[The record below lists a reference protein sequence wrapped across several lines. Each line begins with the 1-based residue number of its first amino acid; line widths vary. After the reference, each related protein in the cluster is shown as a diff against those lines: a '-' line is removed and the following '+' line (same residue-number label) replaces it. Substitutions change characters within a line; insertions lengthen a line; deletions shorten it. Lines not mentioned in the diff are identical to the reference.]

1 MRTQTTAWPDVQ
13 RVLAIR
19 ADNMGDVL
27 MTTPALAA
35 IRHSAPRAHI
45 ALLASPSSA
54 ALAPHL
60 PMVDEVIAAAVP
72 WVRQP
77 GDDDPSGQKDAALV
91 DRLAAGRFD
100 AAVIFT
106 TATQSALPA
115 ALMCRLA
122 GIARR
127 LAHCRE
133 NPYALLSD
141 WVAECD
147 VLGDGMRHEVRRQLA
162 LVSHVGWRGVDQG
175 LVFALRAADTAFVH
189 ALLNRHGFSPDLPL
203 VVVHP
208 GATAASRRY
217 PADRFGQAASI
228 VHRATDAQVVF
239 TGDAT
244 EAQLIEEA
252 RAAMNAPSLSL
263 AGQLTLGQLA
273 ALIDCADL
281 LLSNNTGP
289 VHIAAAR
296 GTPVV
301 VLYAL
306 TNPQHMPWLVPSRV
320 LNHDVPCRDCLS
332 SRCPQGHHQCL
343 LGVDA
348 QQVAQAALSLL
359 ASTRDAARADEPQV
373 AMAASA

>member
-1 MRTQTTAWPDVQ
+1 MSTPPTTWPRVD

-35 IRHSAPRAHI
+35 IRHASPQARI
-45 ALLASPSSA
+45 TLLASPSGA

-60 PMVDEVIAAAVP
+60 PMVDEVIAARVP
-72 WVRQP
+72 WVKLP
-77 GDDDPSGQKDAALV
+77 IDEDPSGQKDAALV

-106 TATQSALPA
+106 TATQSPLPA

-122 GIARR
+122 GIPRR

-141 WVAECD
+141 WVSETD
-147 VLGDGMRHEVRRQLA
+147 VVEDGMRHEVERQLA
-162 LVSHVGWRGVDQG
+162 LVAHVGWRGAERG
-175 LVFALRAADTAFVH
+175 LVFDVQQADTAFVQG
-189 ALLNRHGFSPDLPL
+189 LLAHCGVQAERPL

-217 PADRFGQAASI
+217 PAARFGRAASV
-228 VHRATDAQVVF
+228 VHHAAGAQVVF
-239 TGDAT
+239 TGDAA
-244 EAQLIEEA
+244 EARLIEEA
-252 RAAMNAPSLSL
+252 RAAMEAPSLSL
-263 AGQLTLGQLA
+263 AGQLSLGQLA
-273 ALIDCADL
+273 ALIDLADL
-281 LLSNNTGP
+281 LISNNTGP
-289 VHIAAAR
+289 AHIAAAR

-301 VLYAL
+301 DLYAL
-306 TNPQHMPWLVPSRV
+306 TNPQHTPWQVAARV
-320 LNHDVPCRDCLS
+320 LNRDVPCRHCLKS
-332 SRCPQGHHQCL
+332 TCPQGHHDCL

-348 QQVAQAALSLL
+348 LDVAEAALSLL
-359 ASTRDAARADEPQV
+359 SATRPDAPRLAV
-373 AMAASA
+373 AASA